1 MKKILVIAFFAAAT
15 HFGWAFASPP
25 IKHYFLDSKIREMAD
40 QGRLFNQHEM
50 LDEILRIVEEKQIP
64 ISSKDIQF
72 RKDGDQMRISVAYST
87 TVSTPFYTKTYEFT
101 STHMG
106 TYDPRR

>member
-1 MKKILVIAFFAAAT
+1 MKKIFVIAFLAAAA

-50 LDEILRIVEEKQIP
+50 LNEILRVVEEKQIP
-64 ISSKDIQF
+64 VSAKEIQF
-72 RKDGDQMRISVAYST
+72 RRDGNKMRISVAYRT
-87 TVSTPFYTKTYEFT
+87 TVSTPFYTKTYAFLSAHVGVYEE
-101 STHMG
+101 
-106 TYDPRR
+106 RR